1 MDDKLHTFL
10 DSGPC
15 PDHETLIRYARDLS
29 SPEEAREVE
38 LHLAGCPLCSDA
50 VDGFMMMDSE
60 TDVSADIAELHAR
73 IDAAI
78 VEKESHVFSFR
89 PYMRLA
95 ASLVFLFVSV
105 GALYLFLRSEKNN
118 ESEKAIAN
126 AQPKMDSISPS
137 MVPAAAESDQKTIE
151 DNESKTV
158 VANNFKASKDANGAG
173 QDASEASGYASL
185 EKRAMPAPP
194 ELSRSGNGAASVEE
208 ITMSDKKGIV
218 DARNLSDNMQHIPET
233 KIPKPSATVETKQ
246 ADEAAS
252 VRENEALD
260 AKSVQTT
267 ATGSAVRDDSKTNE
281 LKSISVPGKESEYKK
296 KEALSSKDI
305 RQEDFSDA
313 VRYYDQGKY
322 SRALSLF
329 NSIAKSDSLRAD
341 DANWFQALIYL
352 KMNKPEKA
360 RPLLQSL
367 SAKICPR
374 QLSAD
379 SLLKTLN

>member
-10 DSGPC
+10 DTGPC
-15 PDHETLIRYARDLS
+15 PDHETLVRYARDLS
-29 SPEEAREVE
+29 TPEEAREVE

-50 VDGFMMMDSE
+50 VDGLMMMDSE
-60 TDVSADIAELHAR
+60 TDLTADIAELHAR

-78 VEKESHVFSFR
+78 VEKETRVFSFR

-95 ASLVFLFVSV
+95 ASLVFLCASV

-118 ESEKAIAN
+118 ESGKAIAN
-126 AQPKMDSISPS
+126 AQPKMDSIAPS
-137 MVPAAAESDQKTIE
+137 MAPAATTSDEKIIE
-151 DNESKTV
+151 DNSSTTV
-158 VANNFKASKDANGAG
+158 VANNLKVVKNANGAG
-173 QDASEASGYASL
+173 SDASASSGFSSL

-194 ELSRSGNGAASVEE
+194 ELSRSGKADAPLEE
-208 ITMSDKKGIV
+208 ISVSEKKGIV

-252 VRENEALD
+252 MREDEALD
-260 AKSVQTT
+260 SKSVQTT
-267 ATGSAVRDDSKTNE
+267 ATGSTTFDNSKSNE
-281 LKSISVPGKESEYKK
+281 LKSTSVPGKESVYKK

-305 RQEDFSDA
+305 QQEDFSDA

-341 DANWFQALIYL
+341 DANWYQAMIYL
-352 KMNKPEKA
+352 KMNKPDKA

-367 SAKICPR
+367 AAKTCPR
-374 QLSAD
+374 QQSAD

>member
-10 DSGPC
+10 DTGPC
-15 PDHETLIRYARDLS
+15 PDHETLVRYARDLS
-29 SPEEAREVE
+29 TPEEAREVE

-50 VDGFMMMDSE
+50 VDGLMMMDSE
-60 TDVSADIAELHAR
+60 TDLTADIAELHAR

-78 VEKESHVFSFR
+78 VEKDAHVFSFR

-105 GALYLFLRSEKNN
+105 SALYLFLRSEKND
-118 ESEKAIAN
+118 ESGKAIAN
-126 AQPKMDSISPS
+126 AQPQMDSISPS
-137 MVPAAAESDQKTIE
+137 MIPAAAESDQKAIE
-151 DNESKTV
+151 GNESKPV
-158 VANNFKASKDANGAG
+158 VPNNLKSSKEVNGVS
-173 QDASEASGYASL
+173 QEASTASGFSSL
-185 EKRAMPAPP
+185 EKSALPAPP
-194 ELSRSGNGAASVEE
+194 ELSRSVNEGAQLEE
-208 ITMSDKKGIV
+208 ISVREKKGIV

-233 KIPKPSATVETKQ
+233 KIPKPSATVVTKQ

-252 VRENEALD
+252 TREDEALD
-260 AKSVQTT
+260 SKSVQTT
-267 ATGSAVRDDSKTNE
+267 TTGSTTFDNSKSNE
-281 LKSISVPGKESEYKK
+281 LKSISAPGKESVYKK

-313 VRYYDQGKY
+313 LRYYDQGKY

-341 DANWFQALIYL
+341 DANWYQALIYL
-352 KMNKPEKA
+352 KMNKPDKA

-367 SAKICPR
+367 AAKTCPR
-374 QLSAD
+374 QQSAD